1 MINNSNVLNDDKNNK
16 YHSSNT
22 KKNIMLAS
30 FKLLS
35 LVFID
40 RIIKEKWEI
49 KITYKYYVNIIKNN
63 LKDIFL
69 EYLNLKTNKNNINNI
84 NSSKYSTLDKL
95 LDIKFKEFLKLAG
108 FPFLEEIKI
117 TLSEPIKLPEELKN
131 SIEEKKK
138 ELSKPVKKILK
149 EFKTNKRSK
158 IYLNKINFVKN
169 EKIIEKKDSKE
180 FYKIIFDRIDGFIFN
195 KYLEQKCYDIINI
208 FFLEDYSQ
216 IYEIIGEK
224 KYKIKKTIFRTIS
237 KKIFRIIKTKKNKSN
252 KIQNNITEAST
263 NNSTNLNNLI
273 FKKKDWKKFIKND
286 VLKVNNVDL
295 DTNTY
300 YQLNDNNYNDI
311 HQNNEIFFLSKKKK
325 LSDC

>member
-95 LDIKFKEFLKLAG
+95 LDIKFIEFLKLAG
-108 FPFLEEIKI
+108 FPFLEEK
-117 TLSEPIKLPEELKN
+117 TSSEPIKLPKELKN

-138 ELSKPVKKILK
+138 ELSKPVKNILK
-149 EFKTNKRSK
+149 EFKDNKKSK
-158 IYLNKINFVKN
+158 IYLNQLNFDKN
-169 EKIIEKKDSKE
+169 KKIIEKNDSKE
-180 FYKIIFDRIDGFIFN
+180 FYKIIFDRFDGFIFN
-195 KYLEQKCYDIINI
+195 KYLEQKCYNIINI

-224 KYKIKKTIFRTIS
+224 KYKIKKSIFRTIS

-252 KIQNNITEAST
+252 KIQNNNTETST
-263 NNSTNLNNLI
+263 YNSTNMNNFI
-273 FKKKDWKKFIKND
+273 FNKDWIKH
-286 VLKVNNVDL
+286 VNNYVFEDNNADL
-295 DTNTY
+295 ENKSN
-300 YQLNDNNYNDI
+300 YQNNNSNYNDNN
-311 HQNNEIFFLSKKKK
+311 QKTEIFFYLKKKTK
-325 LSDC
+325 FSDC